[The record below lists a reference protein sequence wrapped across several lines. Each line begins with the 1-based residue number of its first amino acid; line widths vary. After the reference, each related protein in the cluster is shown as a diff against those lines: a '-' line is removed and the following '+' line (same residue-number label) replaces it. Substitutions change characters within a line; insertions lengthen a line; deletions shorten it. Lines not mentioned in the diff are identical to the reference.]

1 MSCKKKSNKHVDKV
15 KKSIVKLISSQS
27 WKQGG
32 YVMSGKAE
40 PNVVPLCDVLL
51 VLLIIFMVIT
61 PMIQKGVDVK
71 LPDTTTEQSSAPVGV
86 IVMTLHKNMKVD
98 INQRYM
104 DFDLV
109 QNELRAIYAPRQD
122 KTIFIRADARIL
134 YSKVIELM
142 DIARGA
148 GVEVLGIIPEYF
160 TEEEETENL

>member
-32 YVMSGKAE
+32 YEMSGKAE

-61 PMIQKGVDVK
+61 PMVQKGVDVK

>member
-1 MSCKKKSNKHVDKV
+1 MP
-15 KKSIVKLISSQS
+15 SI
-27 WKQGG
+27 
-32 YVMSGKAE
+32 AE

-61 PMIQKGVDVK
+61 PMVQKGVDVK
-71 LPDTTTEQSSAPVGV
+71 LPDTSSEQSSTPAGV
-86 IVMTLHKNMKVD
+86 IVITLHKNMKVD

-104 DFDLV
+104 EFDLV

-122 KTIFIRADARIL
+122 KTIFIRADARIP
-134 YSKVIELM
+134 YSRVIEIM

-160 TEEEETENL
+160 TEDEETENL

>member
-1 MSCKKKSNKHVDKV
+1 MSTA
-15 KKSIVKLISSQS
+15 
-27 WKQGG
+27 
-32 YVMSGKAE
+32 AE

-61 PMIQKGVDVK
+61 PMVQKGVDVK
-71 LPDTTTEQSSAPVGV
+71 LPDTSTEQSSTPAGV
-86 IVMTLHKNMKVD
+86 IVMTLHNNMKVD

-104 DFDLV
+104 EFDLV

-134 YSKVIELM
+134 YNKVIELM

-160 TEEEETENL
+160 TEDDVAENL

>member
-1 MSCKKKSNKHVDKV
+1 
-15 KKSIVKLISSQS
+15 
-27 WKQGG
+27 
-32 YVMSGKAE
+32 
-40 PNVVPLCDVLL
+40 
-51 VLLIIFMVIT
+51 MVIT
-61 PMIQKGVDVK
+61 PMVQKGVDVK
-71 LPDTTTEQSSAPVGV
+71 LPDTSTEQSSIPASV

-104 DFDLV
+104 EFDLV
-109 QNELRAIYAPRQD
+109 HNELRAIYASRQD
-122 KTIFIRADARIL
+122 KTIFIRADAKTL

>member
-1 MSCKKKSNKHVDKV
+1 MRLS
-15 KKSIVKLISSQS
+15 
-27 WKQGG
+27 
-32 YVMSGKAE
+32 AE

-61 PMIQKGVDVK
+61 PMVQKGVDVK

-86 IVMTLHKNMKVD
+86 IVMTLHNNMKVD

-104 DFDLV
+104 EFDLV

-122 KTIFIRADARIL
+122 KTIFIRADARIP
-134 YSKVIELM
+134 YSRVIEIM

-160 TEEEETENL
+160 TEEETENL

>member
-1 MSCKKKSNKHVDKV
+1 MRLS
-15 KKSIVKLISSQS
+15 
-27 WKQGG
+27 
-32 YVMSGKAE
+32 AE

-61 PMIQKGVDVK
+61 PMVQKGVDVK

-86 IVMTLHKNMKVD
+86 IVMTLHNNMKVD
-98 INQRYM
+98 INQKYM
-104 DFDLV
+104 EFDLV

-122 KTIFIRADARIL
+122 KTIFIRADARIP
-134 YSKVIELM
+134 YSRVIELM
-142 DIARGA
+142 DVARGA

>member
-1 MSCKKKSNKHVDKV
+1 M
-15 KKSIVKLISSQS
+15 
-27 WKQGG
+27 
-32 YVMSGKAE
+32 MPGKAE

-61 PMIQKGVDVK
+61 PMVQKGVDVK
-71 LPDTTTEQSSAPVGV
+71 LPDTTTEQSSAPAGV
-86 IVMTLHKNMKVD
+86 IVMTLHNNMKVD

-104 DFDLV
+104 EFDLV

-122 KTIFIRADARIL
+122 KTIFIRADARIP
-134 YSKVIELM
+134 YNRVIELM

-160 TEEEETENL
+160 TEEEEIENL

>member
-1 MSCKKKSNKHVDKV
+1 MP
-15 KKSIVKLISSQS
+15 
-27 WKQGG
+27 
-32 YVMSGKAE
+32 GKAE

-61 PMIQKGVDVK
+61 PMVHKGVDVK
-71 LPDTTTEQSSAPVGV
+71 LPDTSTAKEEKIANV

-134 YSKVIELM
+134 YSKVIELR

-148 GVEVLGIIPEYF
+148 GVEILGIIPEYF
-160 TEEEETENL
+160 TEEEEETEQL